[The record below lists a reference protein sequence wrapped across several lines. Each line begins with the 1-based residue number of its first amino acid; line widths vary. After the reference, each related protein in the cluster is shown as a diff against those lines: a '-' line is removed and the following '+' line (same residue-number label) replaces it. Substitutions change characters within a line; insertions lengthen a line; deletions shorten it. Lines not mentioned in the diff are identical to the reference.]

1 MRQNIIVVCTSAMII
16 AVVAILGATAITA
29 NAPTTATAVPA
40 SAPFNVMQMMSD
52 AKNLSAQQF
61 DAF

>member
-1 MRQNIIVVCTSAMII
+1 MRQNIIVGSTSALITATI
-16 AVVAILGATAITA
+16 AILGATAITA
-29 NAPTTATAVPA
+29 HAPTTATADPA

-52 AKNLSAQQF
+52 AKNLPTQQF